1 MPGCR
6 WTPGWPRSCRRC
18 GPTCPCP
25 TPPRGR
31 CTPGSAER
39 HRQIRRR
46 GGWTG
51 HAGRRLRCRAPDAR
65 AKANVRERWVGV
77 AWSASILKPAFP
89 TAFSL
94 MHTSLQLVLI
104 LLAVAV
110 LVAAAARALRLPT
123 MLGYL
128 VTGIAIGPF
137 ALGWIPDIAEARYLA
152 EFGVVFLMFS
162 IGLEFSLPRLMT
174 MRMTVLGF
182 GGAQVVLTIAFT
194 ALVAWM
200 LGLPLLASLAL
211 GGIMSMSSTAIVSK
225 LLAERLEIQTPHGR
239 QIFGALLFQDLAVV
253 PLLIL
258 IPAFATQSDAMATDL
273 ALAMFKAVV
282 VLGFLL
288 FVGQRIMRPWF
299 QWVAGRKSPELFTLN
314 LLLFTLG
321 LAFLTESAGLSL
333 ALGAFLAGM
342 LISETEYRYQVEDDI
357 KPFRDVL
364 LGLFFVTIGMRL
376 DLMQVMLKV
385 DVLLL
390 VVAIII
396 GKGVLV
402 AALSMAFGSSRPTAV
417 RTAVGLAQAGEFGFV
432 LLAQATDLKLLGVGV
447 SQPVLAAM
455 VLSMLIAPFMIHR
468 MDTLTRLIAGS
479 EWAGRAK
486 EVHDIAVKTF
496 GKARHVIVCGY
507 GRSGQ
512 NLARLLE
519 AEGISFIALDADPE
533 RIRAV
538 AASGVSV
545 VYGDASRREV
555 LVAAGLSR
563 AQAVVV
569 TYADVHSSM
578 AILRHVRE
586 LRPELPVVVRTIDDT
601 HIDALKAAGAA
612 EVVSEVMEGS
622 LMLASHALMLLGV
635 PLTQVL
641 KRIREVRET
650 RYAMMRG
657 FFRGASDAD
666 DELDQHAQ
674 PRLHT
679 VLITQGAAAAGHSLE
694 SLALDELLVE
704 VVAIRRQ
711 GIKGVDPQ
719 PDTEIQVGDV
729 LVLRG
734 AADGL
739 AAAEF
744 RVLQG

>member
-1 MPGCR
+1 
-6 WTPGWPRSCRRC
+6 
-18 GPTCPCP
+18 
-25 TPPRGR
+25 
-31 CTPGSAER
+31 
-39 HRQIRRR
+39 
-46 GGWTG
+46 
-51 HAGRRLRCRAPDAR
+51 
-65 AKANVRERWVGV
+65 
-77 AWSASILKPAFP
+77 
-89 TAFSL
+89 
-94 MHTSLQLVLI
+94 
-104 LLAVAV
+104 
-110 LVAAAARALRLPT
+110 
-123 MLGYL
+123 
-128 VTGIAIGPF
+128 
-137 ALGWIPDIAEARYLA
+137 
-152 EFGVVFLMFS
+152 MFS

-174 MRMTVLGF
+174 MRMTVFGF
-182 GGAQVVLTIAFT
+182 GGAQVVLTIACA
-194 ALVAWM
+194 ALIAW
-200 LGLPLLASLAL
+200 LLDLPLLAAVAL

-258 IPAFATQSDAMATDL
+258 IPAFAKDADDMGMVLGL
-273 ALAMFKAVV
+273 AVLKAVA

-288 FVGQRIMRPWF
+288 FVGQRVMRPWF

-321 LAFLTESAGLSL
+321 LAFLTEKAGLSL

-342 LISETEYRYQVEDDI
+342 LVSETEYRYQVEDDI

-376 DLMQVMLKV
+376 DPMQVMLNWNS
-385 DVLLL
+385 VLLL
-390 VVAIII
+390 VAAIVI
-396 GKGVLV
+396 GKGLLV
-402 AALSMAFGSSRPTAV
+402 AGLAMAFGSSRPTAV
-417 RTAVGLAQAGEFGFV
+417 RTALGLAQAGEFGFV
-432 LLAQATDLKLLGVGV
+432 LLAQAADLKLLGADIT
-447 SQPVLAAM
+447 QPVLAAM
-455 VLSMLIAPFMIHR
+455 VVSMLIAPLLINR
-468 MDTLTRLIAGS
+468 MDALTRLIAGS

-496 GKARHVIVCGY
+496 GKTRHVIVCGY

-519 AEGISFIALDADPE
+519 AEGISLVALDADPE

-569 TYADVHSSM
+569 TYSDVHSSM

-586 LRPELPVVVRTIDDT
+586 LKPELPVVVRTIDDT

-622 LMLASHALMLLGV
+622 LMLASHALMLVGV
-635 PLTQVL
+635 PLSRVL
-641 KRIREVRET
+641 KRVRDVRET

-666 DELDQHAQ
+666 DELDQQTQ
-674 PRLHT
+674 PRLNT
-679 VLITQGAAAAGHSLE
+679 VLVTQGAAAVGRSLE
-694 SLALDELLVE
+694 ELALEALLVE

-711 GIKGVDPQ
+711 GIKGIDPQ
-719 PDTEIQVGDV
+719 PDTRIQAGDV

>member
-1 MPGCR
+1 
-6 WTPGWPRSCRRC
+6 
-18 GPTCPCP
+18 
-25 TPPRGR
+25 
-31 CTPGSAER
+31 
-39 HRQIRRR
+39 
-46 GGWTG
+46 
-51 HAGRRLRCRAPDAR
+51 
-65 AKANVRERWVGV
+65 
-77 AWSASILKPAFP
+77 
-89 TAFSL
+89 
-94 MHTSLQLVLI
+94 MHSGLQLVLV
-104 LLAVAV
+104 LLAAAV

-128 VTGIAIGPF
+128 VTGIVIGPF
-137 ALGWIPDIAEARYLA
+137 ALGWIPDSEEARYLA

-174 MRMTVLGF
+174 MRMTVFGF
-182 GGAQVVLTIAFT
+182 GGAQVVLTIVLT
-194 ALVAWM
+194 ALVAW
-200 LGLPLLASLAL
+200 LLDLPLLAAIAL

-225 LLAERLEIQTPHGR
+225 MMAERMEIQTPHGR

-258 IPAFATQSDAMATDL
+258 IPAFAKESDAMAATL
-273 ALAMFKAVV
+273 ALATLKAVV

-299 QWVAGRKSPELFTLN
+299 QWVAGHKSPELFTLN

-321 LAFLTESAGLSL
+321 LAYLTESAGLSL

-342 LISETEYRYQVEDDI
+342 LVSETEYRYQVEDDI

-376 DLMQVMLKV
+376 DLMQVMLNWG

-390 VVAIII
+390 VAAIVI
-396 GKGVLV
+396 GKAVLV
-402 AALSMAFGSSRPTAV
+402 AGLGLAFGSVRPTAV
-417 RTAVGLAQAGEFGFV
+417 RTALGLAQAGEFGFV
-432 LLAQATDLKLLGVGV
+432 LLAQSADLNLLGAEIT
-447 SQPVLAAM
+447 QPVLAAM
-455 VLSMLIAPFMIHR
+455 VLSMLIAPLMINR

-496 GKARHVIVCGY
+496 GKSKHVIVCGY

-512 NLARLLE
+512 NLARLFE
-519 AEGISFIALDADPE
+519 AEDISFVALDADPE

-569 TYADVHSSM
+569 TYSDLHSSM
-578 AILRHVRE
+578 AILRHVHE

-622 LMLASHALMLLGV
+622 LMLASHAMMLLGI
-635 PLTQVL
+635 PLSQVL
-641 KRIREVRET
+641 KRVRGVRET
-650 RYAMMRG
+650 RYALMRG
-657 FFRGASDAD
+657 YFRGASDVD
-666 DELDQHAQ
+666 DELDQQSQ

-679 VLITQGAAAAGHSLE
+679 VLIPQGAAAAGRSLE
-694 SLALDELLVE
+694 DLALDDLLVE

-719 PDTEIQVGDV
+719 PETEIRVGDV
-729 LVLRG
+729 LMLRG

-739 AAAEF
+739 AAAEI

>member
-1 MPGCR
+1 M
-6 WTPGWPRSCRRC
+6 
-18 GPTCPCP
+18 
-25 TPPRGR
+25 
-31 CTPGSAER
+31 
-39 HRQIRRR
+39 
-46 GGWTG
+46 
-51 HAGRRLRCRAPDAR
+51 
-65 AKANVRERWVGV
+65 KAC
-77 AWSASILKPAFP
+77 
-89 TAFSL
+89 
-94 MHTSLQLVLI
+94 MHSGLQLVLI
-104 LLAVAV
+104 LLGAAV
-110 LVAAAARALRLPT
+110 LVAAVARALRLPT

-128 VTGIAIGPF
+128 VTGIVIGPY
-137 ALGWIPDIAEARYLA
+137 ALGWIPDSDEARYLA

-174 MRMTVLGF
+174 MRMTVFGF
-182 GGAQVVLTIAFT
+182 GGAQVGLTIALT
-194 ALVAWM
+194 ATLAW
-200 LGLPLLASLAL
+200 LLDLPLLAAIAV

-225 LLAERLEIQTPHGR
+225 LMAERLEIQTPHGR

-258 IPAFATQSDAMATDL
+258 IPAFARQSDTMAISL
-273 ALAMFKAVV
+273 ALAMLKAVV

-299 QWVAGRKSPELFTLN
+299 QWVAGHKSPELFTLN

-321 LAFLTESAGLSL
+321 LAFLTNSAGLSL

-342 LISETEYRYQVEDDI
+342 LVSETEYRYQVEDDI

-376 DLMQVMLKV
+376 DLMQVMLNWV

-390 VVAIII
+390 VVAIVV
-396 GKGVLV
+396 GKAVLV
-402 AALSMAFGSSRPTAV
+402 AGLALGFGSSRPTAI
-417 RTAVGLAQAGEFGFV
+417 RTALGLAQAGEFGFV
-432 LLAQATDLKLLGVGV
+432 LLAQAADLKLLGAGIT
-447 SQPVLAAM
+447 QPVLAAM
-455 VLSMLIAPFMIHR
+455 VLSMLIAPLLIHR
-468 MDTLTRLIAGS
+468 MDSLARLIAGS

-496 GKARHVIVCGY
+496 GKSKHVILCGY

-519 AEGISFIALDADPE
+519 AEGITFIALDADPE

-538 AASGVSV
+538 AASGVNV

-569 TYADVHSSM
+569 TYSDLHSSM

-601 HIDALKAAGAA
+601 HIDALKEAGAA

-635 PLTQVL
+635 PLSQVL

-657 FFRGASDAD
+657 FFRGASDVD
-666 DELDQHAQ
+666 DELDQQSQ

-679 VLITQGAAAAGHSLE
+679 VMITQGAAAAGHSLE
-694 SLALDELLVE
+694 SLALDQLLVE

-719 PDTEIQVGDV
+719 PETEIRVGDV
-729 LVLRG
+729 LMLRG

-739 AAAEF
+739 AAAEI

>member
-1 MPGCR
+1 
-6 WTPGWPRSCRRC
+6 
-18 GPTCPCP
+18 
-25 TPPRGR
+25 
-31 CTPGSAER
+31 
-39 HRQIRRR
+39 
-46 GGWTG
+46 
-51 HAGRRLRCRAPDAR
+51 
-65 AKANVRERWVGV
+65 
-77 AWSASILKPAFP
+77 
-89 TAFSL
+89 
-94 MHTSLQLVLI
+94 MHSSSLQLVLV
-104 LLAVAV
+104 LLAAAV
-110 LVAAAARALRLPT
+110 LVTAAARALRLPT

-137 ALGWIPDIAEARYLA
+137 ALGWIPDSEEARYLA

-162 IGLEFSLPRLMT
+162 IGLEFSLPRLTT
-174 MRMTVLGF
+174 MRMTVFGF
-182 GGAQVVLTIAFT
+182 GGAQVVLTIALT
-194 ALVAWM
+194 ALIAWM
-200 LGLPLLASLAL
+200 LELPLLAALAL

-239 QIFGALLFQDLAVV
+239 QIFGGLLFQDLAVV

-258 IPAFATQSDAMATDL
+258 TPAFAHESDAMAATL
-273 ALAMFKAVV
+273 GLAMLKAIL

-288 FVGQRIMRPWF
+288 FVGQRVMRPWF

-321 LAFLTESAGLSL
+321 LAFMTDSAGLSL

-376 DLMQVMLKV
+376 NLLQIALNWSNI
-385 DVLLL
+385 LLL
-390 VVAIII
+390 VAAIMI
-396 GKGVLV
+396 GK
-402 AALSMAFGSSRPTAV
+402 AALVGGLAMAFGSSRPTAV
-417 RTAVGLAQAGEFGFV
+417 RTALGLAQAGEFGFV
-432 LLAQATDLKLLGVGV
+432 LLAQAADLKLLGADIT
-447 SQPVLAAM
+447 QPVLAAM
-455 VLSMLIAPFMIHR
+455 VLSMLIAPLLINH
-468 MDTLTRLIAGS
+468 MDTLTRLIAGN

-496 GKARHVIVCGY
+496 GKSKHVIICGY

-519 AEGISFIALDADPE
+519 AEDIIFVALDADPE

-538 AASGVSV
+538 AASGASV

-563 AQAVVV
+563 AQAIVV
-569 TYADVHSSM
+569 TYSDLPSSM

-586 LRPELPVVVRTIDDT
+586 LRPELPVVVRTIDDA
-601 HIDALKAAGAA
+601 HIDALKAAGAT

-635 PLTQVL
+635 PLSQVL
-641 KRIREVRET
+641 KRIRNVRES

-679 VLITQGAAAAGHSLE
+679 VLVTQGAAAVGRRLE
-694 SLALDELLVE
+694 ALALDELLVE

-719 PDTEIQVGDV
+719 PDTEIRVGDV
-729 LVLRG
+729 LMLRG

>member
-1 MPGCR
+1 
-6 WTPGWPRSCRRC
+6 
-18 GPTCPCP
+18 
-25 TPPRGR
+25 
-31 CTPGSAER
+31 
-39 HRQIRRR
+39 
-46 GGWTG
+46 
-51 HAGRRLRCRAPDAR
+51 
-65 AKANVRERWVGV
+65 
-77 AWSASILKPAFP
+77 
-89 TAFSL
+89 

-137 ALGWIPDIAEARYLA
+137 ALGWIPDSEEARYLA

-174 MRMTVLGF
+174 MRTTVFGF
-182 GGAQVVLTIAFT
+182 GGTQVLITIALT
-194 ALVAWM
+194 ALIAW
-200 LGLPLLASLAL
+200 LLDLPLLASLAL

-258 IPAFATQSDAMATDL
+258 IPAFAKESDAMAATL
-273 ALAMFKAVV
+273 ALAVFKAAV

-288 FVGQRIMRPWF
+288 FFGQRIMRPWF
-299 QWVAGRKSPELFTLN
+299 QWVAGHKSPELFTLN

-321 LAFLTESAGLSL
+321 LAFLTESAGLSM

-342 LISETEYRYQVEDDI
+342 LVSETEYRYQVEDDI

-390 VVAIII
+390 VLAIII

-402 AALSMAFGSSRPTAV
+402 AGLSMAFGSSRPTAV
-417 RTAVGLAQAGEFGFV
+417 RTALGLAQAGEFGFV
-432 LLAQATDLKLLGVGV
+432 LLAQASDLKLLGAEI

-455 VLSMLIAPFMIHR
+455 VVSMLVAPLLINR

-496 GKARHVIVCGY
+496 GKTKHVIVCGY

-519 AEGISFIALDADPE
+519 AEGITFVALDADPE

-569 TYADVHSSM
+569 TYSDLHSSM

-635 PLTQVL
+635 PLSQVL

-666 DELDQHAQ
+666 DELDQQAQ

-694 SLALDELLVE
+694 ELALEELLVE

-719 PDTEIQVGDV
+719 PDTRIQVGDV

>member
-1 MPGCR
+1 
-6 WTPGWPRSCRRC
+6 
-18 GPTCPCP
+18 
-25 TPPRGR
+25 
-31 CTPGSAER
+31 
-39 HRQIRRR
+39 
-46 GGWTG
+46 
-51 HAGRRLRCRAPDAR
+51 
-65 AKANVRERWVGV
+65 
-77 AWSASILKPAFP
+77 
-89 TAFSL
+89 
-94 MHTSLQLVLI
+94 MHSSLQLVLI

-110 LVAAAARALRLPT
+110 LVTAVARVLRLPT

-128 VTGIAIGPF
+128 VTGIAIGPS
-137 ALGWIPDIAEARYLA
+137 ALGWIPESEEASYLA

-174 MRMTVLGF
+174 MRMTVFGF
-182 GGAQVVLTIAFT
+182 GGAQVVLTIALT
-194 ALVAWM
+194 ALVAW
-200 LGLPLLASLAL
+200 LLELPLLAALAL

-225 LLAERLEIQTPHGR
+225 MLSERLEIQTPHGR

-258 IPAFATQSDAMATDL
+258 IPAFVAESEAMAATL
-273 ALAMFKAVV
+273 GFAMLKAVA

-288 FVGQRIMRPWF
+288 FVGQRVMRPWF

-376 DLMQVMLKV
+376 DLVEV
-385 DVLLL
+385 AAGWSDVLLL
-390 VVAIII
+390 VTAIVA
-396 GKGVLV
+396 GKALLV
-402 AALSMAFGSSRPTAV
+402 AGLAMAFGSTRPTAV
-417 RTAVGLAQAGEFGFV
+417 RTALGLAQAGEFGFV
-432 LLAQATDLKLLGVGV
+432 LLAQAADLKLLG
-447 SQPVLAAM
+447 SEITQPVLAAM
-455 VLSMLIAPFMIHR
+455 VLSMLIAPLLINR
-468 MDTLTRLIAGS
+468 MDTLTRLLAGS

-496 GKARHVIVCGY
+496 GKAQHVIVCGY

-519 AEGISFIALDADPE
+519 AEGISFVALDADPE

-538 AASGVSV
+538 AASGASV

-569 TYADVHSSM
+569 TYSDLPSGM

-601 HIDALKAAGAA
+601 HIDELKAAGAA

-657 FFRGASDAD
+657 FFRGATDAD

-679 VLITQGAAAAGHSLE
+679 VLVTEGAAASGHSLDE
-694 SLALDELLVE
+694 LALDELLVE

-719 PDTEIQVGDV
+719 PDTRIQAGDI

>member
-1 MPGCR
+1 
-6 WTPGWPRSCRRC
+6 
-18 GPTCPCP
+18 
-25 TPPRGR
+25 
-31 CTPGSAER
+31 
-39 HRQIRRR
+39 
-46 GGWTG
+46 
-51 HAGRRLRCRAPDAR
+51 
-65 AKANVRERWVGV
+65 
-77 AWSASILKPAFP
+77 
-89 TAFSL
+89 

-128 VTGIAIGPF
+128 VTGIAIGPH
-137 ALGWIPDIAEARYLA
+137 ALGWIPDSAEARYLA

-162 IGLEFSLPRLMT
+162 IGLEFSLARLMT
-174 MRMTVLGF
+174 MRKTVFGF
-182 GGAQVVLTIAFT
+182 GGAQVMLTIALT
-194 ALVAWM
+194 ALIAW
-200 LGLPLLASLAL
+200 LLDLPLLASLAL
-211 GGIMSMSSTAIVSK
+211 GGIISMSSTAIVSK

-258 IPAFATQSDAMATDL
+258 IPAFAKQSGAMATEL
-273 ALAMFKAVV
+273 ALAAFKAVM

-321 LAFLTESAGLSL
+321 LAYLTESAGLSL

-376 DLMQVMLKV
+376 DLMQAMLKI

-390 VVAIII
+390 VVAIIV
-396 GKGVLV
+396 GKGALV
-402 AALSMAFGSSRPTAV
+402 AGLAMVFGSSRPTAV
-417 RTAVGLAQAGEFGFV
+417 RTALGLAQAGEFGFV

-455 VLSMLIAPFMIHR
+455 VLSMLIAPFLIHR

-496 GKARHVIVCGY
+496 GKAQHVIVCGY

-563 AQAVVV
+563 AQAIVV
-569 TYADVHSSM
+569 TYSDLPSSM

-635 PLTQVL
+635 PLSQVL

-657 FFRGASDAD
+657 FFRGASDVD
-666 DELDQHAQ
+666 DELDQDAQ
-674 PRLHT
+674 PRLLT
-679 VLITQGAAAAGHSLE
+679 VLVTQGAAAPGHTLDE
-694 SLALDELLVE
+694 LKLDELLVD

-719 PDTEIQVGDV
+719 PDTRIQVGDV

>member
-1 MPGCR
+1 
-6 WTPGWPRSCRRC
+6 
-18 GPTCPCP
+18 
-25 TPPRGR
+25 
-31 CTPGSAER
+31 
-39 HRQIRRR
+39 
-46 GGWTG
+46 
-51 HAGRRLRCRAPDAR
+51 
-65 AKANVRERWVGV
+65 
-77 AWSASILKPAFP
+77 
-89 TAFSL
+89 
-94 MHTSLQLVLI
+94 MHSSLQLVLI
-104 LLAVAV
+104 LLAAAV
-110 LVAAAARALRLPT
+110 LVTAAARALRLPT

-128 VTGIAIGPF
+128 VTGIAIGPY
-137 ALGWIPDIAEARYLA
+137 ALGWIPDIEEARYLA

-174 MRMTVLGF
+174 MRMTVFGF
-182 GGAQVVLTIAFT
+182 GGAQVVLTMLLT
-194 ALVAWM
+194 ALVAW
-200 LGLPLLASLAL
+200 LLDLPLLAALAL

-258 IPAFATQSDAMATDL
+258 IPAFARDVDDMGVVLGVAVL
-273 ALAMFKAVV
+273 KAVA

-288 FVGQRIMRPWF
+288 FVGQRVMRPWF
-299 QWVAGRKSPELFTLN
+299 QWVASHRSPELFTLN

-364 LGLFFVTIGMRL
+364 LGLFFVTIGML
-376 DLMQVMLKV
+376 LNLKLVMLHWG

-390 VVAIII
+390 VVAIVV
-396 GKGVLV
+396 GKTALV
-402 AALSMAFGSSRPTAV
+402 AGLAKAFGSTRPTAV
-417 RTAVGLAQAGEFGFV
+417 RTALGLAQAGEFGFV
-432 LLAQATDLKLLGVGV
+432 LLAQAAQLKLFGAEIT
-447 SQPVLAAM
+447 QPVLAAM
-455 VLSMLIAPFMIHR
+455 VVSMLIAPLLIHR
-468 MDTLTRLIAGS
+468 LDAITRLIAGS

-496 GKARHVIVCGY
+496 GKAQHVIVCGY

-519 AEGISFIALDADPE
+519 AEGVSFVALDADPE

-569 TYADVHSSM
+569 TYSDLHSSM

-586 LRPELPVVVRTIDDT
+586 LRPDLPVVVRTIDDT

-635 PLTQVL
+635 PLSQVL
-641 KRIREVRET
+641 KRIREVRES
-650 RYAMMRG
+650 RYSIMRG

-679 VLITQGAAAAGHSLE
+679 VLITQGASAAGRS
-694 SLALDELLVE
+694 LDELALNELLVD

-711 GIKGVDPQ
+711 GITGVDPQ
-719 PDTEIQVGDV
+719 PEAEIRVGDV

-744 RVLQG
+744 KLLQG

>member
-1 MPGCR
+1 
-6 WTPGWPRSCRRC
+6 
-18 GPTCPCP
+18 
-25 TPPRGR
+25 
-31 CTPGSAER
+31 
-39 HRQIRRR
+39 
-46 GGWTG
+46 
-51 HAGRRLRCRAPDAR
+51 
-65 AKANVRERWVGV
+65 
-77 AWSASILKPAFP
+77 
-89 TAFSL
+89 
-94 MHTSLQLVLI
+94 MHSSLQLVLI
-104 LLAVAV
+104 LLAAAV
-110 LVAAAARALRLPT
+110 LVVAAARALRLPT

-128 VTGIAIGPF
+128 VTGIVIGPF
-137 ALGWIPDIAEARYLA
+137 ALGWIPDSEEERYLA

-174 MRMTVLGF
+174 MRTTVFGF
-182 GGAQVVLTIAFT
+182 GGAQVVLTIACA
-194 ALVAWM
+194 ALIAW
-200 LGLPLLASLAL
+200 LLDLPLLAAVAL

-258 IPAFATQSDAMATDL
+258 IPAFAKDADDMGMVLGL
-273 ALAMFKAVV
+273 AVLKAVA

-288 FVGQRIMRPWF
+288 FVGQRVMRPWF

-321 LAFLTESAGLSL
+321 LAFLTEKAGLSL

-342 LISETEYRYQVEDDI
+342 LVSETEYRYQVEDDI

-364 LGLFFVTIGMRL
+364 LGLFFVTIGMLL
-376 DLMQVMLKV
+376 DLMQVMLNWNS
-385 DVLLL
+385 VLLL
-390 VVAIII
+390 VAAIVI

-402 AALSMAFGSSRPTAV
+402 VGLATAFGSSRPTAV
-417 RTAVGLAQAGEFGFV
+417 RTALGLAQAGEFGFV
-432 LLAQATDLKLLGVGV
+432 LLAHAADLKLLGAGIT
-447 SQPVLAAM
+447 QPVLAAM
-455 VLSMLIAPFMIHR
+455 VVSMLIAPLLINR
-468 MDTLTRLIAGS
+468 MDTLTRLLAGS

-496 GKARHVIVCGY
+496 GKTRHVIVCGY

-519 AEGISFIALDADPE
+519 AEGIGFVALDADPE

-569 TYADVHSSM
+569 TYSDVHSSM

-586 LRPELPVVVRTIDDT
+586 LKPEVPVVVRTIDDT

-622 LMLASHALMLLGV
+622 LMLASHALMLVGV
-635 PLTQVL
+635 PLSRVL
-641 KRIREVRET
+641 KRVRDVRET

-666 DELDQHAQ
+666 DELDQQTQ
-674 PRLHT
+674 PRLNT
-679 VLITQGAAAAGHSLE
+679 VLLTQGAAAVGRSLE
-694 SLALDELLVE
+694 ELALEELMVE

-711 GIKGVDPQ
+711 GIKGIDPQ
-719 PDTEIQVGDV
+719 PDTRIQAGDV

>member
-1 MPGCR
+1 
-6 WTPGWPRSCRRC
+6 
-18 GPTCPCP
+18 
-25 TPPRGR
+25 
-31 CTPGSAER
+31 
-39 HRQIRRR
+39 
-46 GGWTG
+46 
-51 HAGRRLRCRAPDAR
+51 
-65 AKANVRERWVGV
+65 
-77 AWSASILKPAFP
+77 
-89 TAFSL
+89 
-94 MHTSLQLVLI
+94 MHSSLQLVLI

-137 ALGWIPDIAEARYLA
+137 ALGWIPDSEGARYLA

-174 MRMTVLGF
+174 MRLTVFGF
-182 GGAQVVLTIAFT
+182 GGAQVGLTIVFT
-194 ALVAWM
+194 ALTAW
-200 LGLPLLASLAL
+200 LLDLPLLAAVAL

-258 IPAFATQSDAMATDL
+258 IPAFARESETMATDL
-273 ALAMFKAVV
+273 MLAMLKAVA

-288 FVGQRIMRPWF
+288 FIGQRIMRPWF

-342 LISETEYRYQVEDDI
+342 LVSETEYRYQVEDDI

-376 DLMQVMLKV
+376 DLTQVLANWG
-385 DVLLL
+385 DVLILVAAIVLGKGLL
-390 VVAIII
+390 V
-396 GKGVLV
+396 G
-402 AALSMAFGSSRPTAV
+402 ALSMAFGSARPTAT
-417 RTAVGLAQAGEFGFV
+417 RTALGLAQAGEFGFV
-432 LLAQATDLKLLGVGV
+432 LLAQAADLRLLGAEIT
-447 SQPVLAAM
+447 QPVLAAM
-455 VLSMLIAPFMIHR
+455 VVSMLLAPILINR
-468 MDTLTRLIAGS
+468 MDSLTRLLAGS

-496 GKARHVIVCGY
+496 GKTKHVIVCGY

-519 AEGISFIALDADPE
+519 AEGITFVALDADPE

-569 TYADVHSSM
+569 TYSDLHSSM

-601 HIDALKAAGAA
+601 HIDELKAAGAA

-635 PLTQVL
+635 PLSQVL
-641 KRIREVRET
+641 KRIRVVRES

-666 DELDQHAQ
+666 DELDAHAQ

-679 VLITQGAAAAGHSLE
+679 VLVTQGAAAAGHSLDE
-694 SLALDELLVE
+694 LALDELLVE

-711 GIKGVDPQ
+711 GLQGIDPT
-719 PDTEIQVGDV
+719 PDARIEAGDV

-744 RVLQG
+744 RVMQG

>member
-1 MPGCR
+1 
-6 WTPGWPRSCRRC
+6 
-18 GPTCPCP
+18 
-25 TPPRGR
+25 
-31 CTPGSAER
+31 
-39 HRQIRRR
+39 
-46 GGWTG
+46 
-51 HAGRRLRCRAPDAR
+51 
-65 AKANVRERWVGV
+65 
-77 AWSASILKPAFP
+77 
-89 TAFSL
+89 
-94 MHTSLQLVLI
+94 MHSSLQLVLI

-110 LVAAAARALRLPT
+110 LVTAAARVLRLPT
-123 MLGYL
+123 LLGYL
-128 VTGIAIGPF
+128 VTGIAIGPY
-137 ALGWIPDIAEARYLA
+137 ALGWIPDSEEERYLA

-162 IGLEFSLPRLMT
+162 IGLEFSLPRLMS
-174 MRMTVLGF
+174 MRLTVFGF
-182 GGAQVVLTIAFT
+182 GGAQVVLTIALT
-194 ALVAWM
+194 ALIAWL
-200 LGLPLLASLAL
+200 LGLPPLAAVAL
-211 GGIMSMSSTAIVSK
+211 GGIMAMSSTAIVSK

-258 IPAFATQSDAMATDL
+258 IPAFARHADDMGGVLGMAL
-273 ALAMFKAVV
+273 LKAVA

-288 FVGQRIMRPWF
+288 FVGQRVMRPWF

-321 LAFLTESAGLSL
+321 LAFLTEKAGLSL

-342 LISETEYRYQVEDDI
+342 LVSETEYRYQVEDDI

-376 DLMQVMLKV
+376 DPMQVMLNW
-385 DVLLL
+385 DHVLLL
-390 VVAIII
+390 VAAIIV

-402 AALSMAFGSSRPTAV
+402 AGLAMLFGSSRPTAV
-417 RTAVGLAQAGEFGFV
+417 RTALGLAQAGEFGFV
-432 LLAQATDLKLLGVGV
+432 LLAHAADLKLLGTEI
-447 SQPVLAAM
+447 SHPVLAAM
-455 VLSMLIAPFMIHR
+455 VVSMLVAPLLIQR
-468 MDTLTRLIAGS
+468 MDALTRLVAGS

-496 GKARHVIVCGY
+496 GKAQHVIVCGY

-512 NLARLLE
+512 NLARLLD
-519 AEGISFIALDADPE
+519 AEGIGYIALDADPE

-538 AASGVSV
+538 AAAGVSV

-555 LVAAGLSR
+555 LVAAGLAR

-569 TYADVHSSM
+569 TYSDVHSSM
-578 AILRHVRE
+578 AILRHVRG

-601 HIDALKAAGAA
+601 HLDALKAAGAT

-635 PLTQVL
+635 PLSQVL
-641 KRIREVRET
+641 RRIRGVRES
-650 RYAMMRG
+650 RYALMRG
-657 FFRGASDAD
+657 FFRGASDVD
-666 DELDQHAQ
+666 DELNREAQ

-679 VLITQGAAAAGHSLE
+679 VLMMQGATAVGHTLAEAALG
-694 SLALDELLVE
+694 ELLVD
-704 VVAIRRQ
+704 VVALRRKGMQ
-711 GIKGVDPQ
+711 GVDPQ
-719 PDTEIQVGDV
+719 PDARIEAGDV

-739 AAAEF
+739 AAAEI
-744 RVLQG
+744 RLLQG

>member
-1 MPGCR
+1 
-6 WTPGWPRSCRRC
+6 
-18 GPTCPCP
+18 
-25 TPPRGR
+25 
-31 CTPGSAER
+31 
-39 HRQIRRR
+39 
-46 GGWTG
+46 
-51 HAGRRLRCRAPDAR
+51 
-65 AKANVRERWVGV
+65 
-77 AWSASILKPAFP
+77 
-89 TAFSL
+89 
-94 MHTSLQLVLI
+94 MHSGLQLVLV
-104 LLAVAV
+104 LLAAAV
-110 LVAAAARALRLPT
+110 LVAAVARAMRLPT

-128 VTGIAIGPF
+128 VTGIVIGPF
-137 ALGWIPDIAEARYLA
+137 ALGWIPDSEETRYLA

-174 MRMTVLGF
+174 MRMTVFGF
-182 GGAQVVLTIAFT
+182 GGAQVMLTIVLTALIAW
-194 ALVAWM
+194 L
-200 LGLPLLASLAL
+200 LNLPLLAAIAL

-225 LLAERLEIQTPHGR
+225 MMAERLEIQTPHGR

-258 IPAFATQSDAMATDL
+258 IPAFAQESDAMAATLGL
-273 ALAMFKAVV
+273 ATLKAVV

-299 QWVAGRKSPELFTLN
+299 QWVAGHKSPELFTLN

-321 LAFLTESAGLSL
+321 LAYLTESAGLSL

-342 LISETEYRYQVEDDI
+342 LVSETEYRYQVEDDI

-376 DLMQVMLKV
+376 DLMQVMLNWG

-390 VVAIII
+390 VAAIVL
-396 GKGVLV
+396 GKAVLV
-402 AALSMAFGSSRPTAV
+402 TGLGLAFGSARPTAV
-417 RTAVGLAQAGEFGFV
+417 RTALGLAQAGEFGFV
-432 LLAQATDLKLLGVGV
+432 LLAQAADLNLLGAEIT
-447 SQPVLAAM
+447 QPVLAAM
-455 VLSMLIAPFMIHR
+455 VLSMLIAPLMINR

-496 GKARHVIVCGY
+496 GKSKHVIVCGY

-512 NLARLLE
+512 NLARLFE
-519 AEGISFIALDADPE
+519 AEDISFVALDADPE

-563 AQAVVV
+563 AQAIVV
-569 TYADVHSSM
+569 TYSDLHSSM

-601 HIDALKAAGAA
+601 HIDELKAAGAA

-622 LMLASHALMLLGV
+622 LMLASHALMLLGI
-635 PLTQVL
+635 PLSQVL
-641 KRIREVRET
+641 KRIRGVRET

-657 FFRGASDAD
+657 YFRGASDVD
-666 DELDQHAQ
+666 DELDQQSQ

-679 VLITQGAAAAGHSLE
+679 VLIPPGAAAAGRSLE
-694 SLALDELLVE
+694 DLALDDLLVE

-719 PDTEIQVGDV
+719 PDTEVRVGDV
-729 LVLRG
+729 LMLRG

-739 AAAEF
+739 AAAEI

>member
-1 MPGCR
+1 
-6 WTPGWPRSCRRC
+6 
-18 GPTCPCP
+18 
-25 TPPRGR
+25 
-31 CTPGSAER
+31 
-39 HRQIRRR
+39 
-46 GGWTG
+46 
-51 HAGRRLRCRAPDAR
+51 
-65 AKANVRERWVGV
+65 
-77 AWSASILKPAFP
+77 
-89 TAFSL
+89 
-94 MHTSLQLVLI
+94 MHGTLPLVLI
-104 LLAVAV
+104 LLVVAV
-110 LVAAAARALRLPT
+110 LVTAAARALRLPT

-128 VTGIAIGPF
+128 ITGIAIGPF
-137 ALGWIPDIAEARYLA
+137 ALGWIPDSEEARYLA

-174 MRMTVLGF
+174 MRMTVFGF
-182 GGAQVVLTIAFT
+182 GGAQVVLTIALT
-194 ALVAWM
+194 AFIAW
-200 LGLPLLASLAL
+200 LLELPLLAAIAL

-258 IPAFATQSDAMATDL
+258 IPAFAMEADNMGLVLGL
-273 ALAMFKAVV
+273 AALKAVV
-282 VLGFLL
+282 LLGFLL

-376 DLMQVMLKV
+376 DLMQVMQNWGDVL
-385 DVLLL
+385 VLLL
-390 VVAIII
+390 AIVV
-396 GKGVLV
+396 GKVALV
-402 AALSMAFGSSRPTAV
+402 GALAKAFGSSRPTAV
-417 RTAVGLAQAGEFGFV
+417 RTALGLAQAGEFGFV
-432 LLAQATDLKLLGVGV
+432 LLAQAADLKLLGAEIT
-447 SQPVLAAM
+447 QPVLAAM
-455 VLSMLIAPFMIHR
+455 VVSMLIAPLLIHR
-468 MDTLTRLIAGS
+468 MDAITRLLAGS

-486 EVHDIAVKTF
+486 EVHDIAVRTF
-496 GKARHVIVCGY
+496 GKSKHVIVCGY

-519 AEGISFIALDADPE
+519 AEGVTFIALDADPE

-569 TYADVHSSM
+569 TYSDLHSSM

-586 LRPELPVVVRTIDDT
+586 LRPDLPVVVRTIDDT
-601 HIDALKAAGAA
+601 HIDALKAAGAT

-641 KRIREVRET
+641 KRIRDVRES
-650 RYAMMRG
+650 RYAIMRG

-666 DELDQHAQ
+666 SELDQHAQ

-679 VLITQGAAAAGHSLE
+679 VLVTQGAAAAGQRLDA
-694 SLALDELLVE
+694 LMLDELRVD

-711 GIKGVDPQ
+711 GIKGIDPQ
-719 PDTEIQVGDV
+719 PDTDIRVGDV

>member
-1 MPGCR
+1 M
-6 WTPGWPRSCRRC
+6 
-18 GPTCPCP
+18 
-25 TPPRGR
+25 
-31 CTPGSAER
+31 
-39 HRQIRRR
+39 
-46 GGWTG
+46 
-51 HAGRRLRCRAPDAR
+51 
-65 AKANVRERWVGV
+65 
-77 AWSASILKPAFP
+77 LK
-89 TAFSL
+89 
-94 MHTSLQLVLI
+94 
-104 LLAVAV
+104 AV
-110 LVAAAARALRLPT
+110 L
-123 MLGYL
+123 
-128 VTGIAIGPF
+128 
-137 ALGWIPDIAEARYLA
+137 
-152 EFGVVFLMFS
+152 
-162 IGLEFSLPRLMT
+162 
-174 MRMTVLGF
+174 
-182 GGAQVVLTIAFT
+182 
-194 ALVAWM
+194 
-200 LGLPLLASLAL
+200 
-211 GGIMSMSSTAIVSK
+211 
-225 LLAERLEIQTPHGR
+225 
-239 QIFGALLFQDLAVV
+239 
-253 PLLIL
+253 
-258 IPAFATQSDAMATDL
+258 
-273 ALAMFKAVV
+273 

-376 DLMQVMLKV
+376 DLMQVMLNWG

-390 VVAIII
+390 LLAIVV
-396 GKGVLV
+396 GKVVLV
-402 AALSMAFGSSRPTAV
+402 GGLATAFGSSRPTAV
-417 RTAVGLAQAGEFGFV
+417 RTALGLAQAGEFGFV
-432 LLAQATDLKLLGVGV
+432 LLAQAADLKLLGAEIT
-447 SQPVLAAM
+447 QPVLAAM
-455 VLSMLIAPFMIHR
+455 VLSMLIAPLVIHR
-468 MDTLTRLIAGS
+468 LDAITRLLAGS

-496 GKARHVIVCGY
+496 GKVQHVIVCGY

-519 AEGISFIALDADPE
+519 AEGVSFIALDADPE

-563 AQAVVV
+563 AQAIVV
-569 TYADVHSSM
+569 TYSDLHSSM

-586 LRPELPVVVRTIDDT
+586 LRPDLPVVVRTIDDT
-601 HIDALKAAGAA
+601 HIDALKAAGAT

-641 KRIREVRET
+641 KRIRDVRES
-650 RYAMMRG
+650 RYAIMRG

-666 DELDQHAQ
+666 SELDQEAQ

-679 VLITQGAAAAGHSLE
+679 VLITQGAAAAGQRLDA
-694 SLALDELLVE
+694 LMLDELRVD

-719 PDTEIQVGDV
+719 PDTEIRVGDV

>member
-1 MPGCR
+1 
-6 WTPGWPRSCRRC
+6 
-18 GPTCPCP
+18 
-25 TPPRGR
+25 
-31 CTPGSAER
+31 
-39 HRQIRRR
+39 
-46 GGWTG
+46 
-51 HAGRRLRCRAPDAR
+51 
-65 AKANVRERWVGV
+65 
-77 AWSASILKPAFP
+77 
-89 TAFSL
+89 
-94 MHTSLQLVLI
+94 MHSGLELVLI
-104 LLAVAV
+104 LLAAAV
-110 LVAAAARALRLPT
+110 LVAAVARALRLPT

-137 ALGWIPDIAEARYLA
+137 ALGWIPDSDEARYLA

-174 MRMTVLGF
+174 MRMTVFGF
-182 GGAQVVLTIAFT
+182 GGAQVVLTIALT
-194 ALVAWM
+194 ALIAW
-200 LGLPLLASLAL
+200 LLDLPLLAAIAL

-225 LLAERLEIQTPHGR
+225 MMAERLEIQTPHGR
-239 QIFGALLFQDLAVV
+239 QIFGGLLFQDLAVV

-258 IPAFATQSDAMATDL
+258 IPAFAQESDAMALTL
-273 ALAMFKAVV
+273 GLAMLKAVV

-288 FVGQRIMRPWF
+288 FVGQRIMRPWL
-299 QWVAGRKSPELFTLN
+299 QWVAGHKSPELFTLN

-376 DLMQVMLKV
+376 DLMQVMLNWG

-390 VVAIII
+390 VAAIVV
-396 GKGVLV
+396 GKTVLV
-402 AALSMAFGSSRPTAV
+402 AGLAMAFGSTRPTAV
-417 RTAVGLAQAGEFGFV
+417 RTALGLAQAGEFGFV
-432 LLAQATDLKLLGVGV
+432 LLAQSADLNLLGTEIT
-447 SQPVLAAM
+447 QPVLAAM
-455 VLSMLIAPFMIHR
+455 VLSMLIAPLMINH

-496 GKARHVIVCGY
+496 GKAQHVIVCGY

-519 AEGISFIALDADPE
+519 AEGISLVALDADPE

-538 AASGVSV
+538 AASGVNV

-563 AQAVVV
+563 AKAIVV
-569 TYADVHSSM
+569 TYSDLHSSM

-635 PLTQVL
+635 PLSRVL

-657 FFRGASDAD
+657 YFRGASDVD
-666 DELDQHAQ
+666 DELDQQSQ

-679 VLITQGAAAAGHSLE
+679 VLVPQGAAAAGQTLE
-694 SLALDELLVE
+694 SLALDDLLVE

-719 PDTEIQVGDV
+719 PETEIQVGDV
-729 LVLRG
+729 LMLRG

>member
-1 MPGCR
+1 
-6 WTPGWPRSCRRC
+6 
-18 GPTCPCP
+18 
-25 TPPRGR
+25 
-31 CTPGSAER
+31 
-39 HRQIRRR
+39 
-46 GGWTG
+46 
-51 HAGRRLRCRAPDAR
+51 
-65 AKANVRERWVGV
+65 
-77 AWSASILKPAFP
+77 
-89 TAFSL
+89 
-94 MHTSLQLVLI
+94 MHSSLQLVLI

-110 LVAAAARALRLPT
+110 MVAAVARALRLPT

-137 ALGWIPDIAEARYLA
+137 ALGWIPDSEEARYLA

-174 MRMTVLGF
+174 MRMTVFGF

-194 ALVAWM
+194 ALIAWL
-200 LGLPLLASLAL
+200 LGLPLLAAIAL

-225 LLAERLEIQTPHGR
+225 LLAERLEVQTPHGR
-239 QIFGALLFQDLAVV
+239 QIFGGLLFQDLAVV

-258 IPAFATQSDAMATDL
+258 IPAFASGSDEMAATL
-273 ALAMFKAVV
+273 GLAMFKAVL

-288 FVGQRIMRPWF
+288 FVGQRIMRPWLHL
-299 QWVAGRKSPELFTLN
+299 VAKYKSPELFTLN

-321 LAFLTESAGLSL
+321 LAFLTESAGLSM

-342 LISETEYRYQVEDDI
+342 LVSETEYRYQVEDDI

-376 DLMQVMLKV
+376 DLMQVV
-385 DVLLL
+385 ANWGDVLLL
-390 VVAIII
+390 VGAIVV
-396 GKGVLV
+396 GKTVLV
-402 AALSMAFGSSRPTAV
+402 AGLAMLFGSSRPTAM
-417 RTAVGLAQAGEFGFV
+417 RTALGLAQGGEFGFV
-432 LLAQATDLKLLGVGV
+432 LLAQAADLTLLGAEIT
-447 SQPVLAAM
+447 QPVLAAM
-455 VLSMLIAPFMIHR
+455 VLSMLIAPLLIYR
-468 MDTLTRLIAGS
+468 MNAITRLLAGS

-486 EVHDIAVKTF
+486 EVHDISVKTF
-496 GKARHVIVCGY
+496 GKSKHVIVCGY

-519 AEGISFIALDADPE
+519 AEGITFIALDADPE

-538 AASGVSV
+538 AASGASV

-563 AQAVVV
+563 AQAIVV
-569 TYADVHSSM
+569 TYSDVHSSM

-586 LRPELPVVVRTIDDT
+586 MRPELPVVVRTIDET
-601 HIDALKAAGAA
+601 HIDELKAAGAT

-635 PLTQVL
+635 PLSQVL
-641 KRIREVRET
+641 KRIRSVRES

-666 DELDQHAQ
+666 DDLDQHAQ

-679 VLITQGAAAAGHSLE
+679 VMVTQGAAAVGCSLE
-694 SLALDELLVE
+694 VLALDELLVE

-719 PDTEIQVGDV
+719 PDTQIQAGDV
-729 LVLRG
+729 LMLRG
-734 AADGL
+734 SADGL
-739 AAAEF
+739 AAAEIK
-744 RVLQG
+744 VLQG

>member
-1 MPGCR
+1 
-6 WTPGWPRSCRRC
+6 
-18 GPTCPCP
+18 
-25 TPPRGR
+25 
-31 CTPGSAER
+31 
-39 HRQIRRR
+39 
-46 GGWTG
+46 
-51 HAGRRLRCRAPDAR
+51 
-65 AKANVRERWVGV
+65 
-77 AWSASILKPAFP
+77 
-89 TAFSL
+89 
-94 MHTSLQLVLI
+94 MHSSLQLVLI

-110 LVAAAARALRLPT
+110 LVTAAARVLRLPT
-123 MLGYL
+123 LLGYL
-128 VTGIAIGPF
+128 VTGIAIGPY
-137 ALGWIPDIAEARYLA
+137 ALGWIPDSEEERYLA

-174 MRMTVLGF
+174 MRLTVFGF
-182 GGAQVVLTIAFT
+182 GGAQVVLTLALT
-194 ALVAWM
+194 ALVAWL
-200 LGLPLLASLAL
+200 LGLPPLAAVAL
-211 GGIMSMSSTAIVSK
+211 GGIMAMSSTAIVSK

-258 IPAFATQSDAMATDL
+258 IPAFAKGADEMGTAL
-273 ALAMFKAVV
+273 ALALLKAIA

-299 QWVAGRKSPELFTLN
+299 QWVAARKSPEVFTLN

-321 LAFLTESAGLSL
+321 LAFLTETAGLSL

-342 LISETEYRYQVEDDI
+342 LVSETEYRYQVEDDI

-376 DLMQVMLKV
+376 DPMQVMSNWG

-390 VVAIII
+390 VAAIVV

-402 AALSMAFGSSRPTAV
+402 AGLSMLFGSGRPTAV
-417 RTAVGLAQAGEFGFV
+417 RTALGLAQAGEFGFV
-432 LLAQATDLKLLGVGV
+432 LLAQAADLKLLGTEI
-447 SQPVLAAM
+447 SHPVLAAM
-455 VLSMLIAPFMIHR
+455 VVSMLVAPLLIHR
-468 MDTLTRLIAGS
+468 IDALTRLIAGS

-496 GKARHVIVCGY
+496 GKTKHVIVCGY

-519 AEGISFIALDADPE
+519 AEGIGYVALDADPE

-538 AASGVSV
+538 AAAGVSV

-555 LVAAGLSR
+555 LVAAGVAR

-569 TYADVHSSM
+569 TYSDVHSSM

-601 HIDALKAAGAA
+601 HVDALKAAGAA

-635 PLTQVL
+635 PLSQVL
-641 KRIREVRET
+641 KRIRNVRES
-650 RYAMMRG
+650 RYALMRG

-666 DELDQHAQ
+666 DELDQEAQ

-679 VLITQGAAAAGHSLE
+679 VLLSPGSAAIGRTLAQAA
-694 SLALDELLVE
+694 LADLLVE
-704 VVAIRRQ
+704 VVAIRRK
-711 GIKGVDPQ
+711 GITGVEPQ
-719 PDTEIQVGDV
+719 PEARIEAGDV

-739 AAAEF
+739 AAAEI
-744 RVLQG
+744 RLLQG